1 MKSIYS
7 KSTIRR
13 ILSEIDALDVLEF
26 IDFHPETISR
36 DGSRVRAACPIHRD
50 AVFRTLVVEHGGHV
64 YRCSKVD
71 CPGHEGGDLIDLL
84 ARSRRLLYDEALRL
98 LIDEFQLDVDLP
110 EDSAALAEVMAEVR
124 TYMDLMRATPDR
136 REAHA
141 EEARQRL
148 EQILEQHGE
157 ELGPLRARIELA
169 REMGDEPALRCWLKP
184 LAEAEHEDGDHA
196 LSTKLALEYLDLEPG
211 DLELR
216 RRIAVGILESGR
228 AKEAV
233 EQLML
238 LADAAEMAGEL
249 GTALE
254 AYRLLSTIPDSG
266 MDATPMIDNL
276 LMALGNREEAARE
289 VLARAEQHIAR
300 HEHNQAMALL
310 ETAMEADPT
319 SPIPARRLNEL
330 LDQFA
335 LSTAQVQRALV
346 AVDRMIAAEWW
357 DEARDTLVTIAQQY
371 PEETGVLSRLIKA
384 HENVGDFDLAA
395 EMQDRLIAIL
405 RRSERFAEARAI
417 LDSVLE
423 LYPRDKR
430 ALRQY
435 GEIAAEEVDFDAALT
450 HYRALGQI
458 LEEDGAIA
466 EAEAVYRQMSVWRG
480 GDARTCASL
489 VRLLQQLDRGDE
501 AIALIEEAIISARS
515 MDRHGDLAN
524 LVQLALSIDSAHP
537 AFLIE
542 SARLLERGGD
552 AQRGLDQ
559 YLRACRF
566 LIKEGHH
573 VEAEREGRN
582 LLETRPHRPE
592 VIEIIAEAL
601 AGQGRGRDARAFLSE
616 SAGLLASN
624 GDFAGA
630 RRLLEKLAEE
640 DPNDAD
646 VLSRLVTVCI
656 SLDDRDALARARQRT
671 LALLKGKRRFD
682 EAITQGEA
690 LVDLLPEDPATA
702 RELLDLYRL
711 TDAWDRWEPAAMS
724 LARLLRA
731 SGDRKGETK
740 ILREVLRQQ
749 PQHLAARESLLELL
763 ADEAPESDML
773 AAVDDYRLVSERLSR
788 TDEAAAFLNGLV
800 EKHPGNTVLR
810 QILIDIYGHSER
822 PDDQAA
828 HIGKLLETLE
838 ARDAVDEMIPLYQS
852 LVEIH
857 PDDLAARRRLGELLL
872 RAERRA
878 EGLSTMMEVARAAL
892 EGDEPEDAAA
902 ALDIVL
908 ENDAEN
914 EEALTALARAEFA
927 QGHKPAGARAL
938 RSLAAIHQS
947 SGRSEE
953 AIAVLNEGLAEDPA
967 NTELRRDLVN
977 ACRAAATPERTALAL
992 ANLDWLA
999 ENLLARG
1006 DEKSAFTSARE
1017 AIELD
1022 PENEVR
1028 RRRLIAQLTQSGHV
1042 AMAQDELVDLAETL
1056 RAVGSIDRAM
1066 AVLEES
1072 LALHPGHVRTR
1083 SIRAELFE
1091 ETGDQKAALAE
1102 WRALAPLLR
1111 EQGREASDG
1120 RTLSSGLRVLPEYTF
1135 EQFVVSE
1142 HNRFAHATAQ
1152 AVSRAPGQTPQNP
1165 LFLHADVGL
1174 GKTHILHAIANHVFR
1189 EFPQMQVLYTNA
1201 EDFTTELVEA
1211 ISSNGLAAFRQRYKR
1226 ADVLLI
1232 DDIQFLA
1239 GNESAQNEFFHV
1251 FNTLY
1256 QAKKQIVISSD
1267 RPPRALEHLEKR
1279 LRSRFGSGV
1288 IIDIQHP
1295 DIETRLAILLREARD
1310 RGRTGIAEEALRVLA
1325 NAFDANI
1332 RELKGALNQLL
1343 LRHDVGGEPLDAATA
1358 RRIAGVE
1365 A

>member
-1 MKSIYS
+1 
-7 KSTIRR
+7 
-13 ILSEIDALDVLEF
+13 LAEIDALDVLEF

-50 AVFRTLVVEHGGHV
+50 SVFRTLVVEHGGHL
-64 YRCSKVD
+64 YRCSKAD

-84 ARSRRLLYDEALRL
+84 ARSRRLQYDEALRL
-98 LIDEFQLDVDLP
+98 VIDEFQLDIDLP
-110 EDSAALAEVMAEVR
+110 EDSAALEEAMAEVR
-124 TYMDLMRATPDR
+124 TYMDLMVATPDR

-141 EEARQRL
+141 EEARTRL

-169 REMGDEPALRCWLKP
+169 REMGDAEALQRWLKP
-184 LAEAEHEDGDHA
+184 LAEAEREDGDIP
-196 LSTKLALEYLDLEPG
+196 LFTTLALEYLDLVPS

-216 RRIAVGILESGR
+216 RRIAVGALESGHTDQ
-228 AKEAV
+228 AV
-233 EQLML
+233 EQLMI

-254 AYRLLSTIPDSG
+254 AYRLLTTVPDSG

-276 LMALGNREEAARE
+276 LMALGNRGEAARE
-289 VLARAEQHIAR
+289 VLARAEQHIVR
-300 HEHNQAMALL
+300 NEHNQAMALL

-335 LSTAQVQRALV
+335 LSTAQVQRALA
-346 AVDRMIAAEWW
+346 AVDRMMNADWW
-357 DEARDTLVTIAQQY
+357 DEARDTLLTIAQQY

-405 RRSERFAEARAI
+405 RRNERFGEARSI

-450 HYRALGQI
+450 HFRSLGQI
-458 LEEDGAIA
+458 LEEDGAYE
-466 EAEAVYRQMSVWRG
+466 EAEAVYHQMVLWRR

-501 AIALIEEAIISARS
+501 SIALIEEAINAARS
-515 MDRHGDLAN
+515 MERHADLAN

-552 AQRGLDQ
+552 MQRGLDQ
-559 YLRACRF
+559 HQRACRF
-566 LIKEGHH
+566 LLKEGRHA
-573 VEAEREGRN
+573 EAEREARQ
-582 LLETRPHRPE
+582 LLGMKPNN
-592 VIEIIAEAL
+592 VDAIEIIAEAL
-601 AGQGRGRDARAFLSE
+601 TGQSRARDARSFLSE
-616 SAGLLASN
+616 SAGALTSS

-630 RRLLEKLAEE
+630 RRLLERLAEE

-656 SLDDRDALARARQRT
+656 SLDDRVALARARQRT
-671 LALLKGKRRFD
+671 MALLKGKRRFD

-690 LVDLLPEDPATA
+690 LVELLPDDPEAA
-702 RELLDLYRL
+702 RELLELYRL
-711 TDAWDRWEPAAMS
+711 ADAWDRWEPAAMR

-731 SGDRKGETK
+731 GGDHKGETK
-740 ILREVLRQQ
+740 LLREVLRQQ

-763 ADEAPESDML
+763 AGGSPGSDML
-773 AAVDDYRLVSERLSR
+773 AAVEDYRVVSERLAR
-788 TDEAAAFLNGLV
+788 TDEAAAFLNALA
-800 EKHPGNTVLR
+800 EQHSGNTALR

-822 PDDQAA
+822 PDDQAEQ
-828 HIGKLLETLE
+828 IGKLLETLE
-838 ARDAVDEMIPLYQS
+838 ARDAVDEMIPLYHS
-852 LVEIH
+852 LVEIRPNDH
-857 PDDLAARRRLGELLL
+857 AARKRLGELLL

-878 EGLSTMMEVARAAL
+878 EGLSAMMEVARAAMTS
-892 EGDEPEDAAA
+892 EDPEDAAA
-902 ALDIVL
+902 ALEIVL

-927 QGHKPAGARAL
+927 RGHKASGCRAL
-938 RSLAAIHQS
+938 RSLAAVHQS
-947 SGRSEE
+947 YGRLEE
-953 AIAVLNEGLAEDPA
+953 ALAVLTEGIEADPA
-967 NTELRRDLVN
+967 SAELRRDFVGV
-977 ACRAAATPERTALAL
+977 CRAVGSPERTALAL
-992 ANLDWLA
+992 ENLEWLA
-999 ENLLARG
+999 NHMQTRG
-1006 DEKSAFTSARE
+1006 DEKAAFTFARE

-1022 PENEVR
+1022 PENEER
-1028 RRRLIAQLTQSGHV
+1028 RRKLITQLIRGGHHQ
-1042 AMAQDELVDLAETL
+1042 MAQDELVDLAEID
-1056 RAVGSIDRAM
+1056 RAVGRIDSAM

-1072 LALHPGHVRTR
+1072 LALDANHVRTR

-1091 ETGDQKAALAE
+1091 EIGDEKAALGE

-1111 EQGREASDG
+1111 DQGRESSDG
-1120 RTLSSGLRVLPEYTF
+1120 RTLASGLRVLPEYTF

-1152 AVSRAPGQTPQNP
+1152 AVSRAPGQTPHNP

-1174 GKTHILHAIANHVFR
+1174 GKTHILHAIANHMFR
-1189 EFPQMQVLYTNA
+1189 EFPQQQVLYTNA

-1295 DIETRLAILLREARD
+1295 DLETRLAILLREARD
-1310 RGRTGIAEEALRVLA
+1310 RGRTGIAEDALRVLA

-1343 LRHDVGGEPLDAATA
+1343 LRHDVGGETLDADTA
-1358 RRIAGVE
+1358 RRVVAG
-1365 A
+1365 AQA